1 MAWMIGELA
10 CSGGGCDEDGLS
22 LVMLMRVSRPRPR
35 RPAVLWPW
43 EMVRK

>member
-1 MAWMIGELA
+1 MIGELA

-22 LVMLMRVSRPRPR
+22 LVMLMRVFRPPRPR